1 MYPVSE
7 RFHQLANQPAPRT
20 RCRIYFIPDTVDC
33 TDDADVVANGTLLV
47 RESSDTDSGRR
58 ISGYG
63 GVVFSD
69 LFNTDT
75 NIMVGAT
82 VSKPVQLTLLNMD
95 NALSGFAFGRCKI
108 FIDLYDP
115 DAGEWLPCPM
125 GVYIIDSPSKQNA
138 RVVIASGYDQMQY
151 LDKVADAWWNN
162 LGWDSGVTV
171 SDLISGIASEVGVS
185 LNTSIS
191 DRILNASH
199 EYTKAPF
206 QARETTFRDILA
218 YLGGV
223 TGTIAYFDRDGA
235 LDMRWFTYA
244 VRNGRTF
251 YYNTDY
257 PGNGCMGINIADY
270 AVTPIDMLQILAVDP
285 ALNTS
290 VGSGANVYQI
300 AGNPFITGED
310 TAEVN
315 TLVTPIYDRLKTVVP
330 FNPMTVSLA
339 CDWSIEAGDVIYVIT
354 SNEGVLLPVMQQT
367 MTWRGGNVVSEMNS
381 SGDQTRRAMTE
392 EERSVYSN
400 AVTMHEFENTAAQL
414 RSLIYDLSGNFTLIQ
429 QTVDS
434 ITQAVSGQG
443 NLIQSIL
450 DPTGQIW
457 TAIKTNSTD
466 LTNLEDAL
474 NSEISDRKSY
484 IRFLPLEP
492 SIVLGVDTGNEIK
505 LKLVN
510 NVIYF
515 FNGDD
520 DSTDLSLAY
529 AYFNSEEGGADRF
542 VAKESL
548 QIGNADSQARW
559 LLKELSN
566 GDLVLDLV

>member
-33 TDDADVVANGTLLV
+33 TDDADVVANGTLLI
-47 RESSDTDSGRR
+47 RENTDTDSGRR
-58 ISGYG
+58 ISGDG

-151 LDKVADAWWNN
+151 LDKVADAWWSDLNWS
-162 LGWDSGVTV
+162 LGVTI
-171 SDLISGIASEVGVS
+171 SALISGIATQVGVS
-185 LNTSIS
+185 LNSSIS
-191 DRILNASH
+191 DRILNGSKT
-199 EYTKAPF
+199 YTEAPF
-206 QARETTFRDILA
+206 TARETTFRDILA
-218 YLGGV
+218 YICGV

-235 LDMRWFTYA
+235 LDMRWFSYA
-244 VRNGRTF
+244 VRNIRTF
-251 YYNTDY
+251 CYNTDY

-285 ALNTS
+285 ALDTS
-290 VGSGANVYQI
+290 VGGGANVYQI
-300 AGNPFITGED
+300 AGNPLITGVD
-310 TAEVN
+310 ASAVN
-315 TLVTPIYDRLKTVVP
+315 TLVSPIYDRLKTVVP
-330 FNPMTVSLA
+330 FNPMTLA
-339 CDWSIEAGDVIYVIT
+339 LTADWSIEAGDVIYVIT
-354 SNEGVLLPVMQQT
+354 EGNSVLLPIMQQT
-367 MTWRGGNVVSEMNS
+367 MTWRGGNVVSEMMS

-392 EERSVYSN
+392 DERSEYSN
-400 AVTMHEFENTAAQL
+400 AVTMHEFENTASQL

-474 NSEISDRKSY
+474 NSEVSERKSY
-484 IRFLPLEP
+484 IRINPLEP
-492 SIVLGVDTGNEIK
+492 SLVLGVDTGNEIK

-510 NVIYF
+510 NIIYF

-548 QIGNADSQARW
+548 QIGNTDSQARW